1 MIVYDNDTIIIKV
14 SDDMPSSTKEAIA
27 EDFRKLY
34 PNNIIMVI
42 SVDKIKSIEVIH
54 KDKDTY
60 YSSLVNSLSSS
71 ASTQT
76 YADTAINKVEEPT
89 ILDKTFI
96 Y

>member
-1 MIVYDNDTIIIKV
+1 MMVYDNDTIIIKV
-14 SDDMPSSTKEAIA
+14 SDDMEYSTKQAIA

-34 PNNIIMVI
+34 PNNIVMVM
-42 SVDKIKSIEVIH
+42 SADKIKSIDVIH

-60 YSSLVNSLSSS
+60 YTSLVNSLSSS

-76 YADTAINKVEEPT
+76 YADVAITKQEEPT